1 MENSATQSVKDRIL
15 IFIEEMGLKK
25 SEFERRCNLS
35 NGYLNQLRE
44 RPSDD
49 KLSNIFFAFPDLN
62 KTWLLAGEGSMLK
75 DGAKHVP
82 STGEEA
88 APKGKTIRYWVDVDA
103 TGGGV
108 QLFDDTLSSRHIDIQ
123 IPQFSDCTDAV
134 NLSGDSMHPLYRG
147 GDIIILKEW
156 TESFIEYGNVYLI
169 ITRNGNRMVKRIQPG
184 GDAAHITCVSENPE
198 YKPFEVER
206 GDILRL
212 YIVKGSISKNVL

>member
-1 MENSATQSVKDRIL
+1 METTV
-15 IFIEEMGLKK
+15 
-25 SEFERRCNLS
+25 
-35 NGYLNQLRE
+35 RE
-44 RPSDD
+44 RLTAYLKFKKVSFTAFGNAIGVSNAYVTSIRKSIQPD
-49 KLSNIFFAFPDLN
+49 KIQAIALNYPDLN
-62 KTWLLAGEGSMLK
+62 INWLLTGEGDML
-75 DGAKHVP
+75 KHVP
-82 STGEEA
+82 STEEEA
-88 APKGKTIRYWVDVDA
+88 APKGKAIRYWVDVDA

-108 QLFDDTLSSRHIDIQ
+108 QLFDDTLTSRHIDIQ

-184 GDAAHITCVSENPE
+184 GDAAHITCVSENPD

>member
-1 MENSATQSVKDRIL
+1 MNTAEVISSILEHYGVNKNQFAKNIGVTATQIYDL
-15 IFIEEMGLKK
+15 ISGKTKK
-25 SEFERRCNLS
+25 ISDMMRDKIV
-35 NGYLNQLRE
+35 GYYNEINPVFLQ
-44 RPSDD
+44 
-49 KLSNIFFAFPDLN
+49 
-62 KTWLLAGEGSMLK
+62 TGEGDML
-75 DGAKHVP
+75 KHVP
-82 STGEEA
+82 STKEEA
-88 APKGKTIRYWVDVDA
+88 APKGKAIRYWVDVDA

-108 QLFDDTLSSRHIDIQ
+108 QLFDDTLTSHHIDIQ

>member
-1 MENSATQSVKDRIL
+1 
-15 IFIEEMGLKK
+15 
-25 SEFERRCNLS
+25 
-35 NGYLNQLRE
+35 
-44 RPSDD
+44 
-49 KLSNIFFAFPDLN
+49 
-62 KTWLLAGEGSMLK
+62 MLK

-184 GDAAHITCVSENPE
+184 GDAAHITCVSENPD